1 MHILITGHLGYIGP
15 IAVRLFKAAG
25 HRVSGLDVGYF
36 RDCLSPGQ
44 QAVAPDH
51 EIVRDVRDALAEDFS
66 GVDAVVHL
74 AGENISA
81 RRWTRAQKERI
92 RSSRVDNTML
102 LCTTLASLDAPPRVL
117 LCGSALGYYGDRA
130 SELLGEDSDPGED
143 FLGRVTWEWERAT
156 LGATSAGI
164 RVLNLRFGLV
174 LTATGGLLGRMLPL
188 FRFGLGGRLGS
199 GKQYMSW
206 ISRHDAVRAM
216 VHLLEAPDVSGPV
229 NISSPAPVTNSQF
242 TKTLAKAVKRPALFW
257 VPELALRISQGQITE
272 SVMASARMDAT
283 KLAASGF
290 SFEHPDLD
298 SALSW
303 ALGDR

>member
-1 MHILITGHLGYIGP
+1 MKVLISGSTGLIGSALMSGFGVAGHE
-15 IAVRLFKAAG
+15 AVRLVRPGSTAPGESVAWDPTTQTVDRAALEG
-25 HRVSGLDVGYF
+25 F
-36 RDCLSPGQ
+36 
-44 QAVAPDH
+44 
-51 EIVRDVRDALAEDFS
+51 
-66 GVDAVVHL
+66 DAVVHL
-74 AGENISA
+74 AGENISG
-81 RRWTRAQKERI
+81 RRWTRDQKERI
-92 RSSRVDNTML
+92 RSSRVDDTML
-102 LCTTLASLDAPPRVL
+102 LCTTLASLKAPPRVL
-117 LCGSALGYYGDRA
+117 LCGSALGYYGDRGP
-130 SELLGEDSDPGED
+130 ELLGEDSGPGDD

-174 LTATGGLLGRMLPL
+174 LTATGGLLVRMLPL
-188 FRFGLGGRLGS
+188 FRFGLGGRLGN

-216 VHLLEAPDVSGPV
+216 MHLVEAGDISGPV

-242 TKTLAKAVKRPALFW
+242 TKTLAQAVRRPALFW

-283 KLAASGF
+283 KLVASGF
-290 SFEHPDLD
+290 SFEHPDLE